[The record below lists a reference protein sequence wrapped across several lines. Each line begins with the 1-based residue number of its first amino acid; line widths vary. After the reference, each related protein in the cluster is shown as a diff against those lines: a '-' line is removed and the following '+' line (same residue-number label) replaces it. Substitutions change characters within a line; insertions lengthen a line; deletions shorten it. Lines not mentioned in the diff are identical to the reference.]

1 MWHAHARTL
10 LLSLSGESSTISY
23 WWKMRAGRKTAREK
37 RQWGERSGGGEKIRR
52 RNRELFANLCVYGR
66 ERENQDQE
74 EMVKERNRDSVV
86 VREWKSKRLR
96 ERKRDRGREGSQT
109 EGDTQSVNNRERE
122 GEKAQKRERKDTN
135 RRVIH
140 NLQHTICT
148 FMCLPAFNSFL
159 GLISLRL
166 CVCHIYNLFPP
177 AELHLTWG
185 RALNFFLLFSFYPHK
200 NPLLTLK
207 SLGALEQSVRGDQVS
222 WVNDLFKIPS

>member
-1 MWHAHARTL
+1 MKNEGRQEDSERET
-10 LLSLSGESSTISY
+10 TVR
-23 WWKMRAGRKTAREK
+23 RA
-37 RQWGERSGGGEKIRR
+37 ERGGGEKIRR
-52 RNRELFANLCVYGR
+52 RNRELFANLCVYVR

-96 ERKRDRGREGSQT
+96 ERERKRDRGREGSQT
-109 EGDTQSVNNRERE
+109 EGDTQCEQQRKR
-122 GEKAQKRERKDTN
+122 GRERKDTN

-159 GLISLRL
+159 GLISSRL

-200 NPLLTLK
+200 NPLLTLQ